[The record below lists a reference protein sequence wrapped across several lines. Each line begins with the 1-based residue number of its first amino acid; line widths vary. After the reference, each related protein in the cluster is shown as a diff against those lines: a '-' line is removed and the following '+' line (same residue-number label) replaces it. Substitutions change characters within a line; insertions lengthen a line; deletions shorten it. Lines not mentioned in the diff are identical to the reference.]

1 MSDLDCTTWDHH
13 LQELGG
19 PFHQS
24 WRWGEFKREVGWDV
38 ERIFT
43 SSGAGVGMTQILFK
57 TRGPVNTAPKPR
69 GPHVS
74 GNTEAILPELFAAI
88 DNACRQRRVIKLNIE
103 PACPLPLTE
112 IPNPRPLVAA
122 QERFTPDR
130 TAIVTLSDD
139 QTMVQ
144 QMYAAKRRELRRAE
158 RQGIVVI
165 DGSAKGETS
174 EAFRVLMRDTA
185 ARNHFATNSEA
196 SFTRFLELFGDDAA
210 LRLVTVDGHIAA
222 GLVAVKF
229 RNQVV
234 NMVGSSST
242 QCRRPVATALL
253 QFRPMQWARDQGCR
267 QYDLWGIPSTDPAG
281 SARGGEYEPLRSI
294 GQDKAG
300 LYRFKVELGGA
311 IVSLPSSYDVHYHPV
326 LTSLLR
332 RAKQLKRAMVR
343 S

>member
-1 MSDLDCTTWDHH
+1 MSDLDRTTWDHH

-43 SSGAGVGMTQILFK
+43 SSEAGKGMAQILFK
-57 TRGPVNTAPKPR
+57 TRGPVSTASIPR
-69 GPHVS
+69 GPLVS
-74 GNTEAILPELFAAI
+74 GNTEAVLPELFVAI
-88 DNACRQRRVIKLNIE
+88 DNACRQRRAIKLNIE

-112 IPNPRPLVAA
+112 IPSPRPLVAA

-144 QMYAAKRRELRRAE
+144 QMHAAKRRELRRAE

-165 DGSAKGETS
+165 NGSAQGETS
-174 EAFRVLMRDTA
+174 EAFHALMCDTA
-185 ARNHFATNSEA
+185 ARNHFAINSEA
-196 SFTRFLELFGDDAA
+196 YYARFLELFGDDATLKLA
-210 LRLVTVDGHIAA
+210 TVDGHIAA
-222 GLVAVKF
+222 GLIAVKF
-229 RNQVV
+229 RDQAVY
-234 NMVGSSST
+234 MFGGSST
-242 QCRRPVATALL
+242 QYRRPGATALL
-253 QFRPMQWARDQGCR
+253 QFRTMQWARDHGCR
-267 QYDLWGIPSTDPAG
+267 QYDLWGIPSTDPAQ
-281 SARGGEYEPLRSI
+281 SVRDGEYEPLRSI

-311 IVSLPSSYDVHYHPV
+311 IVSLPSSYDVHYHPM

-332 RAKQLKRAMVR
+332 RAKQLKQAMAR